1 MPFDP
6 KTAQPLSPTF
16 DPSTA
21 AEEKSSAFRR
31 VVGDTGIS
39 LLKGAIG
46 VPEAAVGIADIATGG
61 QAGRAVEEAGF
72 RPKEAKQILD
82 DLYTP
87 EQKAANQRVAQAEG
101 FVDTAQSMLANPS
114 TIAHT
119 VAESAPSMLAG
130 GVVGRGV
137 GALTKLPA
145 WALGA
150 AGEGTVGAGQ
160 AAESIRQSTDDGLLS
175 AKQSGAALLSGIGTG
190 ALAGL
195 GGKAAQK
202 LGISDVD
209 TLLAGGAAQAS
220 SKSLPRRVVEGA
232 LTEGA
237 LQELP
242 QSMQEQA
249 WQNVALDQPLGQGV
263 AEAGAAGLL
272 AGGVMGAGGGVIH
285 ARPHSDAAPEAAPN
299 SGPLSRAAGQLP
311 APSIA
316 GALPAPEQTVFVD
329 AAGNANTQGPVRN
342 VDGEMR
348 PESQA
353 RQPWVDPGNGQAF
366 GGPGMEQQVP
376 PGQTPLVGEYQPA
389 APAPVGQPPAT
400 IRTFEGEVV
409 RPSIADL
416 RQDAFIVD
424 SQGQAEQGATRNQ
437 FAYQGPEPRNFG
449 PGMEQSV
456 PRGTEV
462 APPNQPA
469 AGPARAALPAPDTFV
484 VDGQGNAARGPAA
497 PFVAPEPQQVL
508 PGGPGMDQQAQS
520 VQRPSL
526 DLLLPQV
533 REQLAAGEV
542 IDAATLAEQTG
553 ASRALARQ
561 AVQGAQLEQQV
572 VSQVF
577 KSVPGANKALRSLPL
592 ADQFE
597 VAKTGTRE
605 WQVRPKVQEVA
616 NADSPT
622 RVADDGARGAGAT
635 APTQVPD
642 LAEVPAAQPG
652 PAAVSGG
659 QLNSGAGVV
668 AAAPAADRQPA
679 VAARLDHGVLN
690 LPLDKRGG
698 GSLDAQITAGSKR
711 FQQAEVEQQRERFK
725 TASQRSDDLGVQARE
740 RWDAASEP
748 TKSALA
754 KQMGLTRRKLDVAM
768 ERDIKRLPQRALQ
781 RLSAAEAQTAV
792 THSHIGKTA
801 GPRRKVDR
809 DRDSVV
815 QAAIR
820 LGGLKTEWRQDTTG
834 EAKGNKQVPGVGAL
848 WSDKTGTGLDDMAS
862 LLDQHGY
869 VPAGEMA
876 RDGGVSWLQ
885 GALREELGGQR
896 THFAP
901 DSARQHLQLEQ
912 EEHDRRADEAQRAK
926 EQREDEYAR
935 IEAEHGP
942 EVAAQVRAYDEALEA
957 ARDQLLEESQRYDDQ
972 LAEQD
977 RDGLRAA
984 IESASPAAGDEHLRE
999 GPGEPGGKPAATERE
1014 QGFSLEQQTEQSLR
1028 AQDARQ
1034 ATATREQARAD
1045 QESER
1050 RAQADSERAGFTLT
1064 GSDRQA
1070 DVGAAQGQQD
1080 LLSTNRYSRQSYR
1093 QDRPTAG
1100 IKAETLRR
1108 VVAQRIAGWR
1118 NAPQVHVVQS
1128 IADLPGRLRQQ
1139 VKRDGAVDVEGI
1151 MDGGG
1156 VYLIADNLGSFQH
1169 AAFVLA
1175 HEVMGHSGL
1184 QGAFGA
1190 RLNPTLNGIYQ
1201 GNARVRAEAD
1211 RLAAR
1216 FGYDRTVAV
1225 EEVLADMAAS
1235 GNLQQQGFWGRLVTA
1250 MRSALRSIGLGLTW
1264 SEADIRG
1271 LLANARRYIEDGG
1284 PRSARQRRYSRK
1296 PESREFA
1303 DTERVYGGMP
1313 AYERAKAA
1321 GRTELSYDD
1330 WIRVRTPSFIEANG
1344 DWLALRAQTRLDEK
1358 PPIKLTTPPAWAGHS
1373 GKKVVSDVMD
1383 ALKQMVRQDEV
1394 LRHDELGEIRVGS
1407 AGVKK
1412 ATSNSADPAKRVV
1425 LNQLREAFEHSIY
1438 ASSSRDVKGE
1448 GQMAYHKL
1456 LAPIEVDGVPLV
1468 AVFTV
1473 REDSNGAFF
1482 YNAVTLDRNEKAPA
1496 ASPADMSKTAQRSSP
1511 ANTGAASF
1519 VRQALE
1525 RVNPAT
1531 VTVPINPTT
1540 GEPLVESAVRYSR
1553 ASQREALRKLGLA
1566 PKEAQKLS
1574 DKIEELLQRD
1584 WKALLKDLGRRSE
1597 EGLADGLI
1605 GIRRAEEAVGV
1616 SDPNRQ
1622 GYVSARLASGLAD
1635 VMHGVLHYGAPE
1647 WRDGVVARK
1656 ADTRGLLEVLGDLGS
1671 GNLNDWLGW
1680 LGGKRAEQLKAQGRE
1695 NNLNDQEIADLV
1707 ALAKGREQMFERA
1720 YREYAKLN
1728 DAVLDLAE
1736 GAGLIDPDSRKAW
1749 ANDYYVPFYRE
1760 TEDSLFSGPRTKRGL
1775 SHQTA
1780 AIKALKGGEIPTS
1793 DLLENILTGWSRRV
1807 DASLKNKALLEVVDN
1822 LKGSPFLSDESV
1834 RYTEAIIPRA
1844 ELAKR
1849 VRKDRKT
1856 QQAVASMLGLKD
1868 GVNAMKVASELLKPE
1883 NEGFEKLWALTA
1895 PSDPDIIRVQRSGKN
1910 EYYKVNDESLLRGLK
1925 SMAGSVFNDPITR
1938 IGRAFKRVLTTG
1950 VTASPDF
1957 ILRNF
1962 IRDAAHAWVINK
1974 DGFKLGR
1981 DSIKGLR
1988 DAFRQDQDYRNL
2000 MFAGASFQG
2009 GYVHGSDPEAS
2020 AQIIRRALAKKG
2032 LNRGQQDSYLSSLVT
2047 SPKQL
2052 ADILGKGWEHYREV
2066 GERVENANRLSTY
2079 KAALEAGKS
2088 PRQAAFEA
2096 KDLMDYSL
2104 RGNFAA
2110 LQWFTDM
2117 VPFLNARIQ
2126 GLYKLGRAAK
2136 GDTSVIAKQVAMKG
2150 GYLMLFTLA
2159 LAALNGD
2166 DDRYKELQEFDKD
2179 TNWHIFLGDQ
2189 HFRIPKPFELG
2200 LIFGT
2205 VPERLLHLATG
2216 SENGKQFGGAV
2227 ARGVFDTLAFNPV
2240 PQFYQPIREL
2250 QANRN
2255 FFMGTPIEDMA
2266 DEGKLPE
2273 ARYDE
2278 RTSALAKAAGQL
2290 TGPALGVSPKQL
2302 DHLVKGYTG
2311 TMGAYVL
2318 AMGDLVAGAM
2328 TKGEMPTARVGDL
2341 PIAKVLYRGDEPRS
2355 TRYQAEFYDMMQEA
2369 DQLYRTMRYYRQ
2381 EGRVDAAEQLLDA
2394 NRAKLRHRPA
2404 LGLARQQ
2411 LGALRKQMDA
2421 VYRNT
2426 EMTGDQK
2433 RERLN
2438 ELQLRSNQVAERV
2451 VKASQADF

>member
-6 KTAQPLSPTF
+6 KTAQPLSTSF
-16 DPSTA
+16 DPSSAT
-21 AEEKSSAFRR
+21 EEKSSTFRR

-46 VPEAAVGIADIATGG
+46 VPEAAVGIADIVTGG
-61 QAGRAVEEAGF
+61 QAGKAAEGLGF

-101 FVDTAQSMLANPS
+101 FVDTAQAMLANPS

-130 GVVGRGV
+130 GAVGRGV

-150 AGEGTVGAGQ
+150 VGEGAVGAGQ

-175 AKQSGAALLSGIGTG
+175 AKQSGSALLSGLGTG

-249 WQNVALDQPLGQGV
+249 WQNFALDQPLGQGV
-263 AEAGAAGLL
+263 AKAGAAGLL

-285 ARPHSDAAPEAAPN
+285 ARPHSEAAPEAAAS

-311 APSIA
+311 APNIA

-348 PESQA
+348 PEPQA

-389 APAPVGQPPAT
+389 AAAPVDQPPAA

-424 SQGQAEQGATRNQ
+424 SQGQAEPGATRNQ
-437 FAYQGPEPRNFG
+437 FAYQGPAPRDFG

-456 PRGTEV
+456 PRGTEA

-484 VDGQGNAARGPAA
+484 VDGQGNAARGPVA

-533 REQLAAGEV
+533 RERLAAGEA
-542 IDAATLAEQTG
+542 IDAAALAEQTG

-561 AVQGAQLEQQV
+561 AVQGARLEQQV

-597 VAKTGTRE
+597 VAKIGTRQ
-605 WQVRPKVQEVA
+605 WQVRAKTAQEVG
-616 NADSPT
+616 NADSPAG
-622 RVADDGARGAGAT
+622 VADDGTRGTGVV
-635 APTQVPD
+635 APTQEPD
-642 LAEVPAAQPG
+642 VAEVPAAQPG
-652 PAAVSGG
+652 PAAVPGG
-659 QLNSGAGVV
+659 QPDSGAGVP
-668 AAAPAADRQPA
+668 AAAPAADGQPA
-679 VAARLDHGVLN
+679 VAPAVPRARG
-690 LPLDKRGG
+690 
-698 GSLDAQITAGSKR
+698 
-711 FQQAEVEQQRERFK
+711 
-725 TASQRSDDLGVQARE
+725 AR
-740 RWDAASEP
+740 RN
-748 TKSALA
+748 
-754 KQMGLTRRKLDVAM
+754 
-768 ERDIKRLPQRALQ
+768 
-781 RLSAAEAQTAV
+781 
-792 THSHIGKTA
+792 
-801 GPRRKVDR
+801 VDR

-848 WSDKTGTGLDDMAS
+848 WSDKTGTSLDDMAS

-869 VPAGEMA
+869 VPAGEME
-876 RDGGVSWLQ
+876 RDGGVNWLQ
-885 GALREELGGQR
+885 GALREELAGQR

-901 DSARQHLQLEQ
+901 DSARQRLQLEQ

-926 EQREDEYAR
+926 DQREDEYAR

-942 EVAAQVRAYDEALEA
+942 DVAAQVRAYDEALEA
-957 ARDQLLEESQRYDDQ
+957 ARDQLLEESQRYDEQ

-977 RDGLRAA
+977 REDLRAA
-984 IESASPAAGDEHLRE
+984 IESASPSAGDEHLRE
-999 GPGEPGGKPAATERE
+999 GPGKPGGKPAATERE
-1014 QGFSLEQQTEQSLR
+1014 QGFSLEQQTEQSLKE
-1028 AQDARQ
+1028 QDARQ
-1034 ATATREQARAD
+1034 AAAAREQARAD

-1064 GSDRQA
+1064 GSDRPT
-1070 DVGAAQGQQD
+1070 DIGAAQGQQD

-1093 QDRPTAG
+1093 QDRIIAG
-1100 IKAETLRR
+1100 IKADTLRR

-1156 VYLIADNLGSFQH
+1156 VYLVADNLGSYQH

-1190 RLNPTLNGIYQ
+1190 RLNPTLNSIYQ
-1201 GNARVRAEAD
+1201 SNARVRAEAD

-1216 FGYDRTVAV
+1216 LGYDRTVAV
-1225 EEVLADMAAS
+1225 EEVLADMAAA

-1250 MRSALRSIGLGLTW
+1250 MRSALRSIGLGLKWT
-1264 SEADIRG
+1264 EADVRG

-1303 DTERVYGGMP
+1303 DTERVYGGM
-1313 AYERAKAA
+1313 AVYERAKAA

-1330 WIRVRTPSFIEANG
+1330 WVRVRTPSFIEANG
-1344 DWLALRAQTRLDEK
+1344 DWLALRAQTRLDER
-1358 PPIKLTTPPAWAGHS
+1358 PPVKLTTPPAWAGHS

-1383 ALKQMVRQDEV
+1383 ALKQMVRQGEV

-1540 GEPLVESAVRYSR
+1540 GEPLVEGAVRYSR
-1553 ASQREALRKLGLA
+1553 ANQREALRKLGLA

-1574 DKIEELLQRD
+1574 DKIEDLLQRD
-1584 WKALLKDLGRRSE
+1584 WKVLLKDLGRRSE

-1616 SDPNRQ
+1616 TDPNRQ
-1622 GYVSARLASGLAD
+1622 GYVSARLATGLAD

-1656 ADTRGLLEVLGDLGS
+1656 ADTRGLLEVLGDLGA

-1707 ALAKGREQMFERA
+1707 ALAKGREQLFERA
-1720 YREYAKLN
+1720 YRDYAKLN

-1736 GAGLIDPDSRKAW
+1736 GAGLIDPDARKAW

-1780 AIKALKGGEIPTS
+1780 SIKALKGGEIPTS
-1793 DLLENILTGWSRRV
+1793 DLLENILTGWSRRI

-1834 RYTEAIIPRA
+1834 RYTQAIIPRA

-1856 QQAVASMLGLKD
+1856 QQAVAAMLGLKD

-1895 PSDPDIIRVQRSGKN
+1895 PSDPDIVRVQRGGKN

-2047 SPKQL
+2047 SPKKL

-2136 GDTSVIAKQVAMKG
+2136 GDTSLIAKQVAMKG

-2166 DDRYKELQEFDKD
+2166 DERYKELQEFDKD

-2216 SENGKQFGGAV
+2216 NENGKQFGSAI
-2227 ARGVFDTLAFNPV
+2227 ARGIFDTLAFNPV

-2290 TGPALGVSPKQL
+2290 TGPALGISPKQL

-2355 TRYQAEFYDMMQEA
+2355 TRHQAEFYDMMQEA

-2381 EGRVDAAEQLLDA
+2381 EGRVDAAEQLLEA

>member
-1 MPFDP
+1 MANFFD
-6 KTAQPLSPTF
+6 QF
-16 DPSTA
+16 DGPSGGSGSGNYFDQFDNA
-21 AEEKSSAFRR
+21 SSGAPESSGILRR
-31 VVGDTGIS
+31 TVGDTGIS

-46 VPEAAVGIADIATGG
+46 VPEAAVGIADIVTGG
-61 QAGRAVEEAGF
+61 QAGKAAEGLGF

-101 FVDTAQSMLANPS
+101 FVDTAQAMLANPS

-130 GVVGRGV
+130 GAVGRGV

-150 AGEGTVGAGQ
+150 VGEGAVGAGQ

-175 AKQSGAALLSGIGTG
+175 AKQSGAALLSGLGTG

-285 ARPHSDAAPEAAPN
+285 ARPHSEAAPEAAPS

-311 APSIA
+311 VPNIA

-348 PESQA
+348 PEPQA

-376 PGQTPLVGEYQPA
+376 
-389 APAPVGQPPAT
+389 
-400 IRTFEGEVV
+400 
-409 RPSIADL
+409 
-416 RQDAFIVD
+416 
-424 SQGQAEQGATRNQ
+424 
-437 FAYQGPEPRNFG
+437 
-449 PGMEQSV
+449 
-456 PRGTEV
+456 RGTEA

-484 VDGQGNAARGPAA
+484 VDGQGNAARGPVA

-526 DLLLPQV
+526 ELLLPQV
-533 REQLAAGEV
+533 RERLAAGEA
-542 IDAATLAEQTG
+542 IDAAALAEQTG

-597 VAKTGTRE
+597 VAKTGTRQ
-605 WQVRPKVQEVA
+605 WQVRAKTAQEVG
-616 NADSPT
+616 NADSPAG
-622 RVADDGARGAGAT
+622 VADDGTRGTGVA
-635 APTQVPD
+635 APNQVPD
-642 LAEVPAAQPG
+642 VAEVPAAQPG
-652 PAAVSGG
+652 PAAVPGG
-659 QLNSGAGVV
+659 QPDSGAGVP
-668 AAAPAADRQPA
+668 AAAPAADGQPA
-679 VAARLDHGVLN
+679 VAPKGARRN
-690 LPLDKRGG
+690 
-698 GSLDAQITAGSKR
+698 
-711 FQQAEVEQQRERFK
+711 
-725 TASQRSDDLGVQARE
+725 
-740 RWDAASEP
+740 
-748 TKSALA
+748 
-754 KQMGLTRRKLDVAM
+754 
-768 ERDIKRLPQRALQ
+768 
-781 RLSAAEAQTAV
+781 
-792 THSHIGKTA
+792 
-801 GPRRKVDR
+801 VDR

-848 WSDKTGTGLDDMAS
+848 WSDKTGTSLDDMAS

-869 VPAGEMA
+869 VPAGEME

-885 GALREELGGQR
+885 GALREELAGQR

-901 DSARQHLQLEQ
+901 DSARQRLQLEQ

-926 EQREDEYAR
+926 DQREDEYAR

-942 EVAAQVRAYDEALEA
+942 EVAAQVRAYDEALEG
-957 ARDQLLEESQRYDDQ
+957 ARDQLLEESQRYDEQ

-977 RDGLRAA
+977 REDLRAA
-984 IESASPAAGDEHLRE
+984 IESASPSAGDEHLRE

-1014 QGFSLEQQTEQSLR
+1014 QVFSLEQQTEQSLR
-1028 AQDARQ
+1028 EQDARQ
-1034 ATATREQARAD
+1034 AAAAREQARAD
-1045 QESER
+1045 QESEQ

-1064 GSDRQA
+1064 GSDRPA

-1093 QDRPTAG
+1093 QDRTTAG
-1100 IKAETLRR
+1100 IKADTLRR

-1190 RLNPTLNGIYQ
+1190 RLNPTLNSIYQ

-1225 EEVLADMAAS
+1225 EEVLADMAAA
-1235 GNLQQQGFWGRLVTA
+1235 GGLQQQSFWGRLVTA
-1250 MRSALRSIGLGLTW
+1250 MRSALRSIGLGLKW
-1264 SEADIRG
+1264 SETDIRG
-1271 LLANARRYIEDGG
+1271 LLTNARRYIENGS

-1358 PPIKLTTPPAWAGHS
+1358 PAVKLTTPPAWAGHS

-1525 RVNPAT
+1525 RVNPAS

-1540 GEPLVESAVRYSR
+1540 GEPLVEGAVRYSR

-1574 DKIEELLQRD
+1574 DKIGDLLQRD

-1616 SDPNRQ
+1616 TDPNRQ

-1656 ADTRGLLEVLGDLGS
+1656 ADTRGLLEVLGDLGA

-1695 NNLNDQEIADLV
+1695 NNLSDQEIADLV
-1707 ALAKGREQMFERA
+1707 ALAKGREQLFERA
-1720 YREYAKLN
+1720 YRDYAKLN

-1736 GAGLIDPDSRKAW
+1736 GAGLIDPDARKAW

-1834 RYTEAIIPRA
+1834 RYTQAIIPRA

-1849 VRKDRKT
+1849 VRKDRRT

-1895 PSDPDIIRVQRSGKN
+1895 PSDPDIIRVQRGGKN

-2032 LNRGQQDSYLSSLVT
+2032 LSRAQQDSYLSSLVT

-2079 KAALEAGKS
+2079 KAALAAGKS

-2136 GDTSVIAKQVAMKG
+2136 GDTSLIAKQVAMKG

-2166 DDRYKELQEFDKD
+2166 DERYKELQEFDKD

-2216 SENGKQFGGAV
+2216 NQNGKQFGGAI
-2227 ARGVFDTLAFNPV
+2227 ARGVFDTLAFTPV

-2290 TGPALGVSPKQL
+2290 TGPTLGISPKQL

-2381 EGRVDAAEQLLDA
+2381 EGRVDAAEQLLEA

-2438 ELQLRSNQVAERV
+2438 DLQLRSNQVAERV

>member
-1 MPFDP
+1 MSEINDFLDGN
-6 KTAQPLSPTF
+6 TG
-16 DPSTA
+16 
-21 AEEKSSAFRR
+21 SSARQSSNIDSFLGPEKPHSGILRR
-31 VVGDTGIS
+31 TVGDTGIS

-46 VPEAAVGIADIATGG
+46 VPEAAVGLADIVTGG
-61 QAGRAVEEAGF
+61 QAGKAAESIGF
-72 RPKEAKQILD
+72 RPKEAKSILD
-82 DLYTP
+82 DLYSP

-101 FVDTAQSMLANPS
+101 FVDTAQAMLANPS

-130 GVVGRGV
+130 GAVGRGV

-150 AGEGTVGAGQ
+150 VGEGTVGAGQ
-160 AAESIRQSTDDGLLS
+160 AAESIRQSTDDGLLN
-175 AKQSGAALLSGIGTG
+175 AKQSGAALLSGVGTG
-190 ALAGL
+190 VLAGL

-285 ARPHSDAAPEAAPN
+285 ARPHSDAAPEVAPS

-348 PESQA
+348 PEPQA

-389 APAPVGQPPAT
+389 ASAPVGQPPAA

-424 SQGQAEQGATRNQ
+424 SQGQAEQGTTRNQ
-437 FAYQGPEPRNFG
+437 FAYQGPAPRNFG

-456 PRGTEV
+456 PRGTEA

-469 AGPARAALPAPDTFV
+469 EEPARAALPAPDTFV
-484 VDGQGNAARGPAA
+484 VDEQGNAARGPVA
-497 PFVAPEPQQVL
+497 PFVAPEPQQVM

-526 DLLLPQV
+526 ELLLPQV
-533 REQLAAGEV
+533 RARLAAGEDV
-542 IDAATLAEQTG
+542 DAASLVEQAG

-597 VAKTGTRE
+597 VAKTGARE

-616 NADSPT
+616 DADGPT
-622 RVADDGARGAGAT
+622 RVADDGARGVGAA

-652 PAAVSGG
+652 SAAVAGG
-659 QLNSGAGVV
+659 QPDSGAGVP
-668 AAAPAADRQPA
+668 AAAPAADGQPA
-679 VAARLDHGVLN
+679 VAPAAPRAKGARRN
-690 LPLDKRGG
+690 
-698 GSLDAQITAGSKR
+698 
-711 FQQAEVEQQRERFK
+711 
-725 TASQRSDDLGVQARE
+725 
-740 RWDAASEP
+740 
-748 TKSALA
+748 
-754 KQMGLTRRKLDVAM
+754 
-768 ERDIKRLPQRALQ
+768 
-781 RLSAAEAQTAV
+781 
-792 THSHIGKTA
+792 
-801 GPRRKVDR
+801 VDR
-809 DRDSVV
+809 DQDSVV

-834 EAKGNKQVPGVGAL
+834 EAKGNKQVPGIGAL
-848 WSDKTGTGLDDMAS
+848 WSDKTGTSLDDMAS

-869 VPAGEMA
+869 VPAGEME

-885 GALREELGGQR
+885 GALREELAGQR

-901 DSARQHLQLEQ
+901 DSARQRLQLEQ
-912 EEHDRRADEAQRAK
+912 EEHDRRADEVQRAK
-926 EQREDEYAR
+926 DQREDEYTR

-977 RDGLRAA
+977 RDDLRAA
-984 IESASPAAGDEHLRE
+984 IESASPSAGDEHLRD
-999 GPGEPGGKPAATERE
+999 GSGEPGGKPATTERE

-1028 AQDARQ
+1028 EQDARQ
-1034 ATATREQARAD
+1034 AAAAREQARAD

-1093 QDRPTAG
+1093 QDRATAG
-1100 IKAETLRR
+1100 IKADTLRR

-1156 VYLIADNLGSFQH
+1156 VYLVADNLGSYQH

-1190 RLNPTLNGIYQ
+1190 RLNPTLNSIYQ
-1201 GNARVRAEAD
+1201 SNARVRAEAD

-1225 EEVLADMAAS
+1225 EEVLADMAAA

-1250 MRSALRSIGLGLTW
+1250 MRSALRSIGLGLKWT
-1264 SEADIRG
+1264 EADVRG

-1284 PRSARQRRYSRK
+1284 PRSVRQRRYSRK

-1313 AYERAKAA
+1313 VYERAKAA

-1330 WIRVRTPSFIEANG
+1330 WVRVRTPSFIEANG
-1344 DWLALRAQTRLDEK
+1344 DWLALRAQTRLDER
-1358 PPIKLTTPPAWAGHS
+1358 PPVKLTTPPAWAGHS

-1383 ALKQMVRQDEV
+1383 ALKQMVRQGEV

-1540 GEPLVESAVRYSR
+1540 GEPLVEGAVRYSR

-1574 DKIEELLQRD
+1574 DKIEDLLQRD

-1616 SDPNRQ
+1616 TDPNRQ
-1622 GYVSARLASGLAD
+1622 GYVSARLATGLAD

-1656 ADTRGLLEVLGDLGS
+1656 ADTRGLLEVLGDLGA

-1707 ALAKGREQMFERA
+1707 ALAKGREQLFERA
-1720 YREYAKLN
+1720 YRDYAKLN

-1736 GAGLIDPDSRKAW
+1736 GAGLIDPDARKAW

-1793 DLLENILTGWSRRV
+1793 DLLENILTGWSRRI

-1834 RYTEAIIPRA
+1834 RYTQAIIPRA

-1856 QQAVASMLGLKD
+1856 QQAVAAMLGLKD

-1895 PSDPDIIRVQRSGKN
+1895 PSDPDIVRVQRGGKN

-2032 LNRGQQDSYLSSLVT
+2032 FNRAQQDSYLSSLVT

-2079 KAALEAGKS
+2079 KAALAAGKS

-2166 DDRYKELQEFDKD
+2166 DERYKELQEFDKD

-2216 SENGKQFGGAV
+2216 NQNGKQFGGAI

-2290 TGPALGVSPKQL
+2290 TGPALGISPKQL
-2302 DHLVKGYTG
+2302 DHLVTGYTG

-2438 ELQLRSNQVAERV
+2438 DLQLRSNQVAERV

>member
-1 MPFDP
+1 MAGPWEDYQRAEP
-6 KTAQPLSPTF
+6 GDAGESGPWNAYRQRATE
-16 DPSTA
+16 PS
-21 AEEKSSAFRR
+21 SGILRR
-31 VVGDTGIS
+31 TVGDTGIS

-46 VPEAAVGIADIATGG
+46 VPEAAVGLADIVTGG
-61 QAGRAVEEAGF
+61 QAGKAAESIGF
-72 RPKEAKQILD
+72 RPKEAKSILD
-82 DLYTP
+82 DLYSP

-101 FVDTAQSMLANPS
+101 FVDTAQAMLANPS

-130 GVVGRGV
+130 GAVGRGV

-150 AGEGTVGAGQ
+150 VGEGAVGAGQ
-160 AAESIRQSTDDGLLS
+160 AAESIRQSTDDGLLN
-175 AKQSGAALLSGIGTG
+175 AKQSGAALLSGVGTG
-190 ALAGL
+190 VLAGL

-285 ARPHSDAAPEAAPN
+285 ARPHSEAAPEAAAS

-311 APSIA
+311 APNIA

-348 PESQA
+348 PEPQA
-353 RQPWVDPGNGQAF
+353 RQPWVDPGNGQTF

-376 PGQTPLVGEYQPA
+376 PGQTPLVGEYQPVAA
-389 APAPVGQPPAT
+389 APVDQPPAA

-424 SQGQAEQGATRNQ
+424 SQGQAEPGATRNQ
-437 FAYQGPEPRNFG
+437 FAYQGPAPRDFG

-456 PRGTEV
+456 PRGTEA

-484 VDGQGNAARGPAA
+484 VDGQGNAARGPVA

-533 REQLAAGEV
+533 RERLAAGEA
-542 IDAATLAEQTG
+542 IDAAALAEQTG

-597 VAKTGTRE
+597 VAKIGTRQ
-605 WQVRPKVQEVA
+605 WQVRAKTAQEVG
-616 NADSPT
+616 NADSPAG
-622 RVADDGARGAGAT
+622 VADDGTRGTGVV

-642 LAEVPAAQPG
+642 VAEVPAAQPG
-652 PAAVSGG
+652 PAAVPGG
-659 QLNSGAGVV
+659 QPDSGAGVP
-668 AAAPAADRQPA
+668 AAAPAADGQPA
-679 VAARLDHGVLN
+679 LNNVEPGLQPAQQERPSLGGTVQEVVRNWIAARPHGDSGAETAFAQVPGMAGVFQWGSGGQLE
-690 LPLDKRGG
+690 KVSRGKG
-698 GSLDAQITAGSKR
+698 RVPVVEPASQAEHDDVLDAIEKGQAQIFTSGTSSPYSNRSGAGR
-711 FQQAEVEQQRERFK
+711 VLHQATGSPLAKQVDK
-725 TASQRSDDLGVQARE
+725 PLASQTEAKPDAGVSQAAAGDASGTLPGVEAGGVQASGKEQASSRPQAE
-740 RWDAASEP
+740 GTQSEAA
-748 TKSALA
+748 
-754 KQMGLTRRKLDVAM
+754 G
-768 ERDIKRLPQRALQ
+768 QRSSSVEASSQ
-781 RLSAAEAQTAV
+781 SSNAGEAQ
-792 THSHIGKTA
+792 
-801 GPRRKVDR
+801 
-809 DRDSVV
+809 
-815 QAAIR
+815 
-820 LGGLKTEWRQDTTG
+820 
-834 EAKGNKQVPGVGAL
+834 
-848 WSDKTGTGLDDMAS
+848 
-862 LLDQHGY
+862 
-869 VPAGEMA
+869 
-876 RDGGVSWLQ
+876 
-885 GALREELGGQR
+885 
-896 THFAP
+896 
-901 DSARQHLQLEQ
+901 
-912 EEHDRRADEAQRAK
+912 
-926 EQREDEYAR
+926 
-935 IEAEHGP
+935 
-942 EVAAQVRAYDEALEA
+942 
-957 ARDQLLEESQRYDDQ
+957 
-972 LAEQD
+972 
-977 RDGLRAA
+977 
-984 IESASPAAGDEHLRE
+984 
-999 GPGEPGGKPAATERE
+999 
-1014 QGFSLEQQTEQSLR
+1014 
-1028 AQDARQ
+1028 
-1034 ATATREQARAD
+1034 
-1045 QESER
+1045 
-1050 RAQADSERAGFTLT
+1050 
-1064 GSDRQA
+1064 
-1070 DVGAAQGQQD
+1070 
-1080 LLSTNRYSRQSYR
+1080 YSRKSYR
-1093 QDRPTAG
+1093 QARESSG
-1100 IKAETLRR
+1100 IKADTLRR
-1108 VVAQRIAGWR
+1108 VVAERVAGWR
-1118 NAPQVHVVQS
+1118 NAPHIHVVQS

-1190 RLNPTLNGIYQ
+1190 RLNPTLNSIYQ

-1225 EEVLADMAAS
+1225 EEVLADMAAA
-1235 GNLQQQGFWGRLVTA
+1235 GNLQQQSFWGRLVTA
-1250 MRSALRSIGLGLTW
+1250 MRSALRSIGLGLKW
-1264 SEADIRG
+1264 SETDIRG
-1271 LLANARRYIEDGG
+1271 LLANARRYIENGS
-1284 PRSARQRRYSRK
+1284 PRSVRQRRYSRK

-1321 GRTELSYDD
+1321 GRTDLSYED
-1330 WIRVRTPSFIEANG
+1330 WVRVRTPSFIEANG
-1344 DWLALRAQTRLDEK
+1344 DWLALRAQARMDAMQ
-1358 PPIKLTTPPAWAGHS
+1358 PIKLATPPAWKGRSNKEIAGELL
-1373 GKKVVSDVMD
+1373 D
-1383 ALKQMVRQDEV
+1383 ALKEMARQGEV
-1394 LRHDELGEIRVGS
+1394 LRHDELGNVRMGM
-1407 AGVKK
+1407 AGAKK
-1412 ATSNSADPAKRVV
+1412 ATSNAADPAKRVV

-1438 ASSSRDVKGE
+1438 ASSKHDQKGP
-1448 GQMAYHKL
+1448 GDMAFHKL
-1456 LAPIEVDGVPLV
+1456 LAPIDVDGVPLT

-1473 REDSNGAFF
+1473 REDTNGAYF
-1482 YNAVTLDRNEKAPA
+1482 YNTVTLARNEKAPA
-1496 ASPADMSKTAQRSSP
+1496 ASPVDMSNKAQRSGP
-1511 ANTGAASF
+1511 ANTGASSF
-1519 VRQALE
+1519 VRQPLQ
-1525 RVNPAT
+1525 RVNPAS

-1540 GEPLVESAVRYSR
+1540 GEPQVEGAVRYSR

-1574 DKIEELLQRD
+1574 DKIEVLLQRD

-1616 SDPNRQ
+1616 TDPNRQ
-1622 GYVSARLASGLAD
+1622 GYVSARLATGLAD

-1656 ADTRGLLEVLGDLGS
+1656 ADTRGLLEVLGDLGA

-1707 ALAKGREQMFERA
+1707 ALAKGREQLFERA
-1720 YREYAKLN
+1720 YRDYAKLN

-1736 GAGLIDPDSRKAW
+1736 GAGLIDPDARKAW

-1780 AIKALKGGEIPTS
+1780 SIKALKGGEIPTS
-1793 DLLENILTGWSRRV
+1793 DLLENILTGWSRRI

-1834 RYTEAIIPRA
+1834 RYTQAIIPRA

-1856 QQAVASMLGLKD
+1856 QQAVAAMLGLKD

-2047 SPKQL
+2047 SPKKL

-2136 GDTSVIAKQVAMKG
+2136 GDTSLIAKQVAMKG

-2159 LAALNGD
+2159 LAALNGE

-2216 SENGKQFGGAV
+2216 NQNGKQFGGAI
-2227 ARGVFDTLAFNPV
+2227 ARGVLDTLAFNPV

-2278 RTSALAKAAGQL
+2278 RTSVLSRAAGQV
-2290 TGPALGVSPKQL
+2290 TGPLLGISPKQL

-2311 TMGAYVL
+2311 TMGAYAL

-2328 TKGEMPTARVGDL
+2328 TAGEMPSSRIGDL

-2438 ELQLRSNQVAERV
+2438 DLQLRSNQVAERV

>member
-6 KTAQPLSPTF
+6 KTAQPLSTSF
-16 DPSTA
+16 DPSSAT
-21 AEEKSSAFRR
+21 EEKSSTFRR

-46 VPEAAVGIADIATGG
+46 VPEAAVGIADIVTGG
-61 QAGRAVEEAGF
+61 QAGKAAEGLGF

-101 FVDTAQSMLANPS
+101 FVDTAQAMLANPS

-130 GVVGRGV
+130 GAVGRGV

-150 AGEGTVGAGQ
+150 VGEGAIGAGQ

-175 AKQSGAALLSGIGTG
+175 AKQSGAALLSGLGTG

-249 WQNVALDQPLGQGV
+249 WQNFALDQPLGQGV

-285 ARPHSDAAPEAAPN
+285 ARPHSEAAPEAAAS
-299 SGPLSRAAGQLP
+299 SGPLSRAVGQLP
-311 APSIA
+311 APNIA

-348 PESQA
+348 PEPQA

-389 APAPVGQPPAT
+389 AAAPVDQPPAA

-424 SQGQAEQGATRNQ
+424 SQGQAEPGATRNQ
-437 FAYQGPEPRNFG
+437 FAYQGPAPRDFG

-456 PRGTEV
+456 PRGTEA

-484 VDGQGNAARGPAA
+484 VDGQGNAARGPVA

-533 REQLAAGEV
+533 RKRLAAGEA
-542 IDAATLAEQTG
+542 IDAAALAEQTG

-561 AVQGAQLEQQV
+561 AVQGAQLEQKV

-597 VAKTGTRE
+597 VAKTGTRQ
-605 WQVRPKVQEVA
+605 WQVRAKTAQEVG
-616 NADSPT
+616 NADSPAG
-622 RVADDGARGAGAT
+622 VADDGTRGTAVA
-635 APTQVPD
+635 APTQVPEV
-642 LAEVPAAQPG
+642 AEVPAAQPG
-652 PAAVSGG
+652 RAAVPGG
-659 QLNSGAGVV
+659 QPDSGAGVP
-668 AAAPAADRQPA
+668 AAAPAADGQPA
-679 VAARLDHGVLN
+679 VAPAVPRAKGARRN
-690 LPLDKRGG
+690 
-698 GSLDAQITAGSKR
+698 
-711 FQQAEVEQQRERFK
+711 
-725 TASQRSDDLGVQARE
+725 
-740 RWDAASEP
+740 
-748 TKSALA
+748 
-754 KQMGLTRRKLDVAM
+754 
-768 ERDIKRLPQRALQ
+768 
-781 RLSAAEAQTAV
+781 
-792 THSHIGKTA
+792 
-801 GPRRKVDR
+801 VDR

-848 WSDKTGTGLDDMAS
+848 WSDKTGTSLDDMAS

-869 VPAGEMA
+869 VPAGEME
-876 RDGGVSWLQ
+876 RDGGVNWLQ
-885 GALREELGGQR
+885 GALREELAGQR

-926 EQREDEYAR
+926 DQREDEYAR

-942 EVAAQVRAYDEALEA
+942 DVAAQVRAYDEALEA
-957 ARDQLLEESQRYDDQ
+957 TRDQLLEESQRYDEQ

-977 RDGLRAA
+977 REDLRAA
-984 IESASPAAGDEHLRE
+984 IESASPSAGDEHLRE
-999 GPGEPGGKPAATERE
+999 GPGKPGGKPAATERE
-1014 QGFSLEQQTEQSLR
+1014 QGFSLEQQTEQSLKE
-1028 AQDARQ
+1028 QDARQ
-1034 ATATREQARAD
+1034 AAAAREQARAD

-1064 GSDRQA
+1064 GSDRPT
-1070 DVGAAQGQQD
+1070 DIGAAQGQQD

-1093 QDRPTAG
+1093 QDRVTAG
-1100 IKAETLRR
+1100 IKADTLRR

-1156 VYLIADNLGSFQH
+1156 VYLIAENLGSFQH

-1190 RLNPTLNGIYQ
+1190 RLNPTLNSIYQ

-1225 EEVLADMAAS
+1225 EEVLADMAAA
-1235 GNLQQQGFWGRLVTA
+1235 GNLQQQSFWGRLVTA
-1250 MRSALRSIGLGLTW
+1250 MRSALRSIGLGLKW
-1264 SEADIRG
+1264 SETDIRG
-1271 LLANARRYIEDGG
+1271 LLADARRYIENGS

-1358 PPIKLTTPPAWAGHS
+1358 PAVKLTTPPAWAGHS

-1496 ASPADMSKTAQRSSP
+1496 ASPADMSKTTQRSFP

-1519 VRQALE
+1519 VRQAIE
-1525 RVNPAT
+1525 RVNPAS

-1540 GEPLVESAVRYSR
+1540 GEPLVEGAVRYSR

-1574 DKIEELLQRD
+1574 DKIEDLLQRD

-1616 SDPNRQ
+1616 IDPNRQ

-1656 ADTRGLLEVLGDLGS
+1656 ADTRGLLEVLGDLGA

-1695 NNLNDQEIADLV
+1695 NNLSDQEIADLV
-1707 ALAKGREQMFERA
+1707 ALAKGREQLFERA
-1720 YREYAKLN
+1720 YRDYAKLN

-1736 GAGLIDPDSRKAW
+1736 GAGLIDPDARKAW

-1834 RYTEAIIPRA
+1834 RYTQAIIPRA

-1856 QQAVASMLGLKD
+1856 QQAVAAMLGLKD

-1895 PSDPDIIRVQRSGKN
+1895 PSDPDIIRVQRGGKN

-1988 DAFRQDQDYRNL
+1988 DAFRQDQEYRNL

-2009 GYVHGSDPEAS
+2009 GYVHGTDPEAS

-2032 LNRGQQDSYLSSLVT
+2032 LNRARQDSYLSSLVT

-2136 GDTSVIAKQVAMKG
+2136 GDTSLIAKQVAMKG

-2166 DDRYKELQEFDKD
+2166 DERYKELQEFDKD

-2216 SENGKQFGGAV
+2216 NENGKQFGGAI
-2227 ARGVFDTLAFNPV
+2227 ARGIFDTLAFNPV

-2290 TGPALGVSPKQL
+2290 TGPALGISPKQL

-2318 AMGDLVAGAM
+2318 AMGDLVAAAM

-2355 TRYQAEFYDMMQEA
+2355 TRHQAEFYDMMQEA

-2381 EGRVDAAEQLLDA
+2381 EGRVDAAEQLLEA

>member
-6 KTAQPLSPTF
+6 KTAQPLSTSF
-16 DPSTA
+16 DPSSAT
-21 AEEKSSAFRR
+21 EEKSSTFRR

-46 VPEAAVGIADIATGG
+46 VPEAAVGIADIVTGG
-61 QAGRAVEEAGF
+61 QAGKAAEGLGF

-101 FVDTAQSMLANPS
+101 FVDTAQAMLANPS
-114 TIAHT
+114 TIGHT

-130 GVVGRGV
+130 GAVGRGV

-150 AGEGTVGAGQ
+150 VGEGAIGAGQ

-175 AKQSGAALLSGIGTG
+175 AKQSGAALLSGLGTG

-249 WQNVALDQPLGQGV
+249 WQNFALDQPLGQGV

-285 ARPHSDAAPEAAPN
+285 ARPHSEAAPEAAAN
-299 SGPLSRAAGQLP
+299 SGPLSRAVGQLP
-311 APSIA
+311 APNIA

-348 PESQA
+348 PEPQA

-389 APAPVGQPPAT
+389 AAASVDQPPAA
-400 IRTFEGEVV
+400 IRTFEGKVV

-424 SQGQAEQGATRNQ
+424 SQGQAEPGATRNQ
-437 FAYQGPEPRNFG
+437 FAYQGPAPRDFG

-456 PRGTEV
+456 PRGTEA

-484 VDGQGNAARGPAA
+484 VDGQGNAARGPVA

-533 REQLAAGEV
+533 RERLAAGEA
-542 IDAATLAEQTG
+542 IDAAALAEQTG

-597 VAKTGTRE
+597 VAKIGTRQ
-605 WQVRPKVQEVA
+605 WQVRAKTAQEVG
-616 NADSPT
+616 NADSPAG
-622 RVADDGARGAGAT
+622 VADDGTRGTGVV

-642 LAEVPAAQPG
+642 VAEVPAAQPG
-652 PAAVSGG
+652 PAAVPGG
-659 QLNSGAGVV
+659 QPDSGAGVP
-668 AAAPAADRQPA
+668 AAAPAADGQPA
-679 VAARLDHGVLN
+679 VAPAVPRAKGARRN
-690 LPLDKRGG
+690 
-698 GSLDAQITAGSKR
+698 
-711 FQQAEVEQQRERFK
+711 
-725 TASQRSDDLGVQARE
+725 
-740 RWDAASEP
+740 
-748 TKSALA
+748 
-754 KQMGLTRRKLDVAM
+754 
-768 ERDIKRLPQRALQ
+768 
-781 RLSAAEAQTAV
+781 
-792 THSHIGKTA
+792 
-801 GPRRKVDR
+801 VDR

-848 WSDKTGTGLDDMAS
+848 WSDKTGTSLDDMAS

-869 VPAGEMA
+869 VPAGEME
-876 RDGGVSWLQ
+876 RDGGVNWLQ
-885 GALREELGGQR
+885 GALREELAGQR

-901 DSARQHLQLEQ
+901 DSARQRLQLEQ

-926 EQREDEYAR
+926 DQREDEYAR

-942 EVAAQVRAYDEALEA
+942 DVAAQVRAYDEALEA
-957 ARDQLLEESQRYDDQ
+957 ARDQLLEESQRYDEQ

-977 RDGLRAA
+977 REDLRAA
-984 IESASPAAGDEHLRE
+984 IESASPSAGDEHLRE
-999 GPGEPGGKPAATERE
+999 GPGKPGGKPAATERE
-1014 QGFSLEQQTEQSLR
+1014 QGFSLEQQTEQSLKE
-1028 AQDARQ
+1028 QDARQ
-1034 ATATREQARAD
+1034 AAAAREQARAD

-1064 GSDRQA
+1064 GSDRPT
-1070 DVGAAQGQQD
+1070 DIGAAQGQQD

-1093 QDRPTAG
+1093 QDRIIAG
-1100 IKAETLRR
+1100 IKADTLRR

-1156 VYLIADNLGSFQH
+1156 VYLVADNLGSYQH

-1190 RLNPTLNGIYQ
+1190 RLNPTLNSIYQ
-1201 GNARVRAEAD
+1201 SNARVRAEAD

-1216 FGYDRTVAV
+1216 LGYDRTVAV
-1225 EEVLADMAAS
+1225 EEVLADMAAA

-1250 MRSALRSIGLGLTW
+1250 MRSALRSIGLGLKWT
-1264 SEADIRG
+1264 EADVRG

-1284 PRSARQRRYSRK
+1284 PRSARQRRYSLK

-1303 DTERVYGGMP
+1303 DTERVYGGM
-1313 AYERAKAA
+1313 AVYERAKAA

-1330 WIRVRTPSFIEANG
+1330 WVRVRTPSFIEANG
-1344 DWLALRAQTRLDEK
+1344 DWLALRAQTRLDER
-1358 PPIKLTTPPAWAGHS
+1358 PPVKLTTPPAWAGHS

-1383 ALKQMVRQDEV
+1383 ALKQMVRQGEV

-1540 GEPLVESAVRYSR
+1540 GEPLVEGAVRYSR
-1553 ASQREALRKLGLA
+1553 ANQREALRKLGLA

-1574 DKIEELLQRD
+1574 DKIEDLLQRD

-1616 SDPNRQ
+1616 TDPNRQ
-1622 GYVSARLASGLAD
+1622 GYVSARLATGLAD

-1656 ADTRGLLEVLGDLGS
+1656 ADTRGLLEVLGDLGA

-1707 ALAKGREQMFERA
+1707 ALAKGREQLFERA
-1720 YREYAKLN
+1720 YRDYAKLN

-1736 GAGLIDPDSRKAW
+1736 GAGLIDPDARKAW

-1834 RYTEAIIPRA
+1834 RYTQAIIPRA

-1849 VRKDRKT
+1849 VRKDRRT

-1895 PSDPDIIRVQRSGKN
+1895 PSDPDIIRVQRGGKN

-1974 DGFKLGR
+1974 DRFKLGR

-2009 GYVHGSDPEAS
+2009 GYVHGTDPEAS

-2216 SENGKQFGGAV
+2216 NQNGKQFGGAI

-2290 TGPALGVSPKQL
+2290 TGPALGISPKQL

-2381 EGRVDAAEQLLDA
+2381 EGRVDAAEQLLEA

-2438 ELQLRSNQVAERV
+2438 DLQLRSNQVAERV

>member
-1 MPFDP
+1 MALKPYDGGFE
-6 KTAQPLSPTF
+6 PLDTTGPAASTGLREFNGDFEPLEP
-16 DPSTA
+16 PSGIL
-21 AEEKSSAFRR
+21 RR
-31 VVGDTGIS
+31 TVGDTGIS

-46 VPEAAVGIADIATGG
+46 VPEAAVGLADIVTGG
-61 QAGRAVEEAGF
+61 QAGKAAERIGF
-72 RPKEAKQILD
+72 RPKEAKSILD
-82 DLYTP
+82 DLYSP

-101 FVDTAQSMLANPS
+101 FVDTAQAMLANPS

-130 GVVGRGV
+130 GAVGRGV

-150 AGEGTVGAGQ
+150 VGEGAVGAGQ

-175 AKQSGAALLSGIGTG
+175 AKQSGAALLSGLGTG

-249 WQNVALDQPLGQGV
+249 WQNFALDQPLGQGV

-285 ARPHSDAAPEAAPN
+285 ARPHSEAAPEAAAS
-299 SGPLSRAAGQLP
+299 SGPLSRAVGQLP
-311 APSIA
+311 APNIA

-348 PESQA
+348 PEPQA

-376 PGQTPLVGEYQPA
+376 PGQAPLVGEYQPA
-389 APAPVGQPPAT
+389 AAAPVDQPPAA
-400 IRTFEGEVV
+400 IRTFDGEVV

-424 SQGQAEQGATRNQ
+424 SQGQAEPGATRNQ
-437 FAYQGPEPRNFG
+437 FAYQGPAPRNFG

-456 PRGTEV
+456 PRGTEA

-469 AGPARAALPAPDTFV
+469 AEPARAALPAPDTFV
-484 VDGQGNAARGPAA
+484 VDGQGNAAQGPVA

-526 DLLLPQV
+526 ELLLPQV
-533 REQLAAGEV
+533 RERLAAGEA
-542 IDAATLAEQTG
+542 IDAAALAEQTG

-597 VAKTGTRE
+597 VAKTGTRQ
-605 WQVRPKVQEVA
+605 WQVRAKAAQEVG
-616 NADSPT
+616 NADSPAG
-622 RVADDGARGAGAT
+622 VADDGARGAGVT
-635 APTQVPD
+635 APAQVPD
-642 LAEVPAAQPG
+642 MAEVPAAQPG
-652 PAAVSGG
+652 PAAVPGG
-659 QLNSGAGVV
+659 QPDSGAGVP
-668 AAAPAADRQPA
+668 AAAPAADGQPA
-679 VAARLDHGVLN
+679 VEGRLDQGVVN
-690 LPLDKRGG
+690 GQAVAPVQAPKSQSEAPRADVESAIPASGDVGQRGQ
-698 GSLDAQITAGSKR
+698 DAGPGVVEQGLSE
-711 FQQAEVEQQRERFK
+711 QAE
-725 TASQRSDDLGVQARE
+725 
-740 RWDAASEP
+740 
-748 TKSALA
+748 
-754 KQMGLTRRKLDVAM
+754 RR
-768 ERDIKRLPQRALQ
+768 Q
-781 RLSAAEAQTAV
+781 
-792 THSHIGKTA
+792 
-801 GPRRKVDR
+801 
-809 DRDSVV
+809 
-815 QAAIR
+815 
-820 LGGLKTEWRQDTTG
+820 TG
-834 EAKGNKQVPGVGAL
+834 EPEAVAVGVAADQQNAIGRGA
-848 WSDKTGTGLDDMAS
+848 
-862 LLDQHGY
+862 
-869 VPAGEMA
+869 
-876 RDGGVSWLQ
+876 
-885 GALREELGGQR
+885 
-896 THFAP
+896 
-901 DSARQHLQLEQ
+901 
-912 EEHDRRADEAQRAK
+912 RADERIPQAAPTPSSVHPEQTPVQSEAGGKLPDVLSMPKKRYLDRQAKKTGLKKGSPGYEQAVRRLQSQYESEVARASAGLTFEQYNALNSNTPEGVNRQAWDALRRDSAEQMYSRNSSQRA
-926 EQREDEYAR
+926 
-935 IEAEHGP
+935 
-942 EVAAQVRAYDEALEA
+942 
-957 ARDQLLEESQRYDDQ
+957 
-972 LAEQD
+972 
-977 RDGLRAA
+977 
-984 IESASPAAGDEHLRE
+984 PAAGN
-999 GPGEPGGKPAATERE
+999 G
-1014 QGFSLEQQTEQSLR
+1014 
-1028 AQDARQ
+1028 
-1034 ATATREQARAD
+1034 ARAG
-1045 QESER
+1045 QLSLQLKR
-1050 RAQADSERAGFTLT
+1050 LT
-1064 GSDRQA
+1064 D
-1070 DVGAAQGQQD
+1070 
-1080 LLSTNRYSRQSYR
+1080 
-1093 QDRPTAG
+1093 
-1100 IKAETLRR
+1100 
-1108 VVAQRIAGWR
+1108 GWQ
-1118 NAPQVHVVQS
+1118 NAPEVRVVQS
-1128 IADLPGRLRQQ
+1128 IKDLPETQRRQ
-1139 VKRDGAVDVEGI
+1139 VERDGAFDVEGI
-1151 MDGGG
+1151 FAGGQ
-1156 VYLIADNLGSFQH
+1156 VYLVADNLRDVRH
-1169 AAFVLA
+1169 AAFVLQ
-1175 HEVMGHSGL
+1175 HEVLGHAGL
-1184 QGAFGA
+1184 QGTYGQ
-1190 RLNPTLNGIYQ
+1190 RLTPLLMSVYNGNPELKSQ
-1201 GNARVRAEAD
+1201 AD
-1211 RLAAR
+1211 ALVQR
-1216 FGYDRTVAV
+1216 FGYTPAVAM
-1225 EEVLADMAAS
+1225 EEVLADMAAA
-1235 GNLQQQGFWGRLVTA
+1235 GTIQQQPFWSRLVTA
-1250 MRSALRSIGLGLTW
+1250 MRNALRSLGMNLSW
-1264 SEADIRG
+1264 SEGDIQA
-1271 LLANARRYIEDGG
+1271 LLANARRYVVNGRSRPGVRAAFSRDGRSGRGIELADEQGRLLAPNG
-1284 PRSARQRRYSRK
+1284 KPSKLNQRQWHQARSKSFKQW
-1296 PESREFA
+1296 F
-1303 DTERVYGGMP
+1303 G
-1313 AYERAKAA
+1313 
-1321 GRTELSYDD
+1321 D
-1330 WIRVRTPSFIEANG
+1330 WQAVVTQKRLDAMTPLKLRTPEA
-1344 DWLALRAQTRLDEK
+1344 WRAMSEKQKLAAVE
-1358 PPIKLTTPPAWAGHS
+1358 A
-1373 GKKVVSDVMD
+1373 
-1383 ALKQMVRQDEV
+1383 ALKLMAREGEV
-1394 LRHDELGEIRVGS
+1394 LHHAELGDVQMAMSG
-1407 AGVKK
+1407 AKK
-1412 ATSNSADPAKRVV
+1412 ASSTAADPAKRVV
-1425 LNQLREAFEHSIY
+1425 LSRLREAFEHSIY
-1438 ASSSRDVKGE
+1438 ASSSA
-1448 GQMAYHKL
+1448 GQAAPTASVYHKL
-1456 LAPIEVDGVPLV
+1456 LAPIDIDGAPLV

-1473 REDSNGAFF
+1473 REDANGRKF
-1482 YNAVTLDRNEKAPA
+1482 YNAVTVNRKSEAPA
-1496 ASPADMSKTAQRSSP
+1496 ASPVDMRDNSQESLPAYTGASASAVSPGDMSSEAQRSLP
-1511 ANTGAASF
+1511 ANTEVTSF
-1519 VRQALE
+1519 VRQPLA
-1525 RVNPAT
+1525 RVNPDS
-1531 VTVPINPTT
+1531 VSKVIDGN
-1540 GEPLVESAVRYSR
+1540 GEPLVLYHGTGEQFTVFEQGRAGGSTGHATAPLGIFLTSDAKVASAYAEKATDGMPGLANVMPLFSSIKQPYRMSVAESQAIETPQAAIALRQKLEREGYDGIQFGDTGTWIAFYNTQVKSATANTGTFDEINPDIRYSR

-1574 DKIEELLQRD
+1574 DKIEDLLQRD

-1616 SDPNRQ
+1616 IDPNRQ

-1656 ADTRGLLEVLGDLGS
+1656 ADTRGLLEVLGDLGA

-1695 NNLNDQEIADLV
+1695 NNLSDQEIADLV
-1707 ALAKGREQMFERA
+1707 ALAKGREQLFERA
-1720 YREYAKLN
+1720 YRDYAKLN

-1736 GAGLIDPDSRKAW
+1736 GAGLIDPDARKAW

-1834 RYTEAIIPRA
+1834 RYTQAIIPRA

-1856 QQAVASMLGLKD
+1856 QQAVAAMLGLKD

-1895 PSDPDIIRVQRSGKN
+1895 PSDPDIIRVQRGGKN

-2009 GYVHGSDPEAS
+2009 GYVHGTDPEAS

-2032 LNRGQQDSYLSSLVT
+2032 LNRARQDSYLSSLVT

-2136 GDTSVIAKQVAMKG
+2136 GDTSLIAKQVAMKG

-2166 DDRYKELQEFDKD
+2166 DKRYKELQEFDKD

-2216 SENGKQFGGAV
+2216 NENGKQFGSAV
-2227 ARGVFDTLAFNPV
+2227 ARGIFDTLAFNPV

-2278 RTSALAKAAGQL
+2278 RTSVLSRAAGQV
-2290 TGPALGVSPKQL
+2290 TGPLFGISPKQL

-2311 TMGAYVL
+2311 TMGAYAL

-2328 TKGEMPTARVGDL
+2328 TAGEMPSSRIGDL

-2381 EGRVDAAEQLLDA
+2381 EGRVDAAEQLLDG

-2426 EMTGDQK
+2426 EMTGEQK

-2438 ELQLRSNQVAERV
+2438 DLQLRSNQVAERV